1 MKSANG
7 EDMARFVAEICEI
20 KATASITTDDLYK
33 VYIAWCGPQRRRPQ
47 RKDDFVTAIR
57 IRMAL
62 TRVWQ
67 GKAVLV
73 GIMLRKEGDR

>member
-7 EDMARFVAEICEI
+7 EDMARFVAEVCEI
-20 KATASITTDDLYK
+20 KSTASITADELFEAHG
-33 VYIAWCGPQRRRPQ
+33 AWCRSRRRRPE

-57 IRMAL
+57 IRMGL

-67 GKAVLV
+67 GKAVLI
-73 GIMLRKEGDR
+73 GIGLKKRKER